1 MPQHTLTVPPEQAG
15 TRIDRVL
22 PALLPDL
29 SRSHGAHLLAAGAV
43 LLNGRAARAS
53 DKVRAGD
60 SVLLTMAD
68 PTPTALRA
76 DAIALT
82 IVYEDDAVLVVDKPA
97 GMVVHPA
104 PGHAGGTLVNA
115 LLAHTDRLSLQGE
128 IRPGIVH
135 RLDKDTSGLLVVAR
149 TDAAHA
155 ALVRQHQARTMD
167 KEYLGLALGQP
178 QPPTGLIDLPLGR
191 DAHERKRQAVRA
203 DGRAARTRYNTEQA
217 FPAHGPVEGTTLLR
231 LRLETGRTHQIRV
244 HLAYIGHPILG
255 DAVYGSRTLR
265 AAHALGL
272 PRHFLHATRLAFD
285 LPGSGRRVVFDSPL
299 PADLAAVLARLGHV
313 DPRSDT
319 KDHED
324 DGLIREERAETR
336 NTMVLEPESDTQ
348 TIK

>member
-1 MPQHTLTVPPEQAG
+1 MPQHTLTVPPAQAG

-22 PALLPDL
+22 PVLLPDL

-43 LLNGRAARAS
+43 LLNGRPARAS

-60 SVLLTMAD
+60 SVLLTIAD
-68 PTPTALRA
+68 PTPTTLRA
-76 DAIALT
+76 EPIALT

-104 PGHAGGTLVNA
+104 PGHTGGTLVNA
-115 LLAHTDRLSLQGE
+115 LLAHTDQLSLQGE

-149 TDAAHA
+149 TDSAHA

-191 DAHERKRQAVRA
+191 DLHERKRQAVRA
-203 DGRAARTRYNTEQA
+203 DGRVARTRYRTEQA
-217 FPAHGPVEGTTLLR
+217 FPACGPIESTTLLR

-255 DAVYGSRTLR
+255 DAVYGTRTLR
-265 AAHALGL
+265 AARALGL
-272 PRHFLHATRLAFD
+272 PRQFLHATRLAFD
-285 LPGSGRRVVFDSPL
+285 LPGSGQRVVFNSPL
-299 PADLAAVLARLGHV
+299 PADLAATLARLLQ
-313 DPRSDT
+313 S
-319 KDHED
+319 
-324 DGLIREERAETR
+324 
-336 NTMVLEPESDTQ
+336 S
-348 TIK
+348 

>member
-1 MPQHTLTVPPEQAG
+1 MPQYTLTIPPEHAG

-22 PALLPDL
+22 PSLVPDL
-29 SRSHGAHLLAAGAV
+29 SRSHGAQLLAAGAV
-43 LLNGRAARAS
+43 LLNGRPARAA

-60 SVLLTMAD
+60 GVLLTVPD
-68 PTPTALRA
+68 PAPTALVA
-76 DAIALT
+76 EALDLT

-104 PGHAGGTLVNA
+104 PGHPGGTLVNA

-149 TDAAHA
+149 SDAAHA

-178 QPPTGLIDLPLGR
+178 QPPTGLIDVPLGR
-191 DAHERKRQAVRA
+191 DLHERKRQAVRA
-203 DGRAARTRYNTEQA
+203 DGRVARTRYSTEQA
-217 FPAHGPVEGTTLLR
+217 VPARGPIEGTSLLR

-265 AAHALGL
+265 QAQALGL
-272 PRHFLHATRLAFD
+272 RRQFLHATRLAFD
-285 LPGSGRRVVFDSPL
+285 LPGSGQRVTFDSPL
-299 PADLAAVLARLGHV
+299 PPDLAAVLMRLGQA
-313 DPRSDT
+313 DPRRDT
-319 KDHED
+319 RVEEEAGWIGAEAGRNEQNED
-324 DGLIREERAETR
+324 
-336 NTMVLEPESDTQ
+336 
-348 TIK
+348 